1 MADCKR
7 CDICWGHFN
16 SENDLKTNELPVEV
30 PVSHFSMEK
39 AYLAPMWGML
49 LLRSDS
55 SKVNKID
62 ICPSC
67 VAKIKKYILDLIESS
82 SD

>member
-7 CDICWGHFN
+7 CDICWGHFD
-16 SENDLKTNELPVEV
+16 SENDLKTNEYYISEYGIEE
-30 PVSHFSMEK
+30 S
-39 AYLAPMWGML
+39 YLAPMWGML
-49 LLRSDS
+49 VLRSEP